1 MSVDRSIP
9 ALNSKHFRYFM
20 LAMQRLPS
28 KAVVWQ
34 LIGLALFSIPK
45 ALAEDAA
52 ESAKPDISKPAADF
66 VHRHPAEILL
76 WRNGAPGSEGQDSAE
91 IVNWRVEPEVTFP
104 VVTNIHHPSITP
116 YLPDKAKATG
126 AAVVVAPGGGHQFL
140 SIDHEGYDV
149 AQFLA
154 DHGVAA
160 FVLKYRLG
168 RAANSPYQINVHP
181 VQDARQAMRLIRQRT
196 AEWGLDPHRV
206 GMLGFSAG
214 GEVVTQLILQGDG
227 DAAAD
232 SENLIDRLPSRPD
245 FQALIYPGQSRNVK
259 VQAHSPPAFL
269 VCSFDDRQDIS
280 AGLANVYLLFKQAG
294 VPAELHIYSTGGHG
308 FGIRP
313 RPLAESTWPDRLLD
327 WMKDRGYLSTQKA
340 DAR

>member
-1 MSVDRSIP
+1 
-9 ALNSKHFRYFM
+9 
-20 LAMQRLPS
+20 MQRLHS
-28 KAVVWQ
+28 KPAFWM
-34 LIGLALFSIPK
+34 LIGLILPAISW
-45 ALAEDAA
+45 ASADDAA
-52 ESAKPDISKPAADF
+52 QSAKPDTNKPAADF
-66 VHRHPAEILL
+66 VHRHLAEILL
-76 WRNGAPGSEGQDSAE
+76 WPNGAPGSEGQDSAE
-91 IVNWRVEPEVTFP
+91 IVNWRVEPEATFP

-126 AAVVVAPGGGHQFL
+126 AVVVVAPGGGHQFL

-160 FVLKYRLG
+160 FVLKYRLV
-168 RAANSPYQINVHP
+168 RAANSPYQINMHP
-181 VQDARQAMRLIRQRT
+181 VQDARQAMRLIRSRA

-214 GEVVTQLILQGDG
+214 GEVVTQLVLQGDG

-232 SENLIDRLPSRPD
+232 SKSPIDRLPSRPD
-245 FQALIYPGQSRNVK
+245 FQALIYPGQSRNVN
-259 VQAHSPPAFL
+259 VQADSPPAFL
-269 VCSFDDRQDIS
+269 VCSFDDRADIS
-280 AGLANVYLLFKQAG
+280 AGLANAYLLFKQAG

-313 RPLAESTWPDRLLD
+313 RPLAESTWPERLLD
-327 WMKDRGYLSTQKA
+327 WMKDRGYLSAQKA